1 MAYQLHCTVRQQSN
15 SDTCSEVPTTV
26 LSARLSADGQV
37 IIARTDSALLM
48 DTQRLN
54 ELVTKC
60 LTNMKCQ
67 KGILLIN
74 SETGLKFFL
83 CAD

>member
-1 MAYQLHCTVRQQSN
+1 MAYQLHCMVRQQSD

-26 LSARLSADGQV
+26 LSALLCADGQV
-37 IIARTDSALLM
+37 IIARTDSFLLM

-60 LTNMKCQ
+60 DSQT
-67 KGILLIN
+67 
-74 SETGLKFFL
+74 
-83 CAD
+83 

>member
-1 MAYQLHCTVRQQSN
+1 LRMKAQGRIWPISCTVWSD

-26 LSARLSADGQV
+26 LSELLSAADGQV
-37 IIARTDSALLM
+37 IIARTDIGLLM

-60 LTNMKCQ
+60 DSQ
-67 KGILLIN
+67 I
-74 SETGLKFFL
+74 
-83 CAD
+83 